1 MFIPKRQARETGR
14 DYALRTLKHNI
25 ISLDLA
31 PGSMVSESDL
41 AARMGLSRTPVREAL
56 LDLSKVRIV
65 EIFPQRGSKISL
77 IDYSMV
83 EQARFIR
90 NVLECAV
97 VELLCQTIAPRE
109 IEALRA
115 NLDAQAYALRRE
127 NADELYD
134 ADNAFHGM
142 LFDFA
147 DKGQARDM
155 IRWMSIHFDRVRSL
169 SLRTVKELKI
179 VADHGAVVDAI
190 ARRDAPEARR
200 LMDEHLSRYR
210 IDEKSL
216 RESHPDYFKPVNGEA
231 RT

>member
-14 DYALRTLKHNI
+14 DYALRTLKQNI
-25 ISLDLA
+25 ISLELA
-31 PGSMVSESDL
+31 PGRMVSESDL

-65 EIFPQRGSKISL
+65 EIFPQRGSMISL

-97 VELLCQTIAPRE
+97 VELLCQTVMPRQ
-109 IEALRA
+109 IDALRA

-127 NADELYD
+127 NADDLYD
-134 ADNAFHGM
+134 ADNAFHSM
-142 LFDFA
+142 LFDFTE
-147 DKGQARDM
+147 KGQACDM

-169 SLRTVKELKI
+169 SLRTVKDLKI
-179 VADHGAVVDAI
+179 VADHASVVDAI
-190 ARRDAPEARR
+190 ARRNAPEARR

-216 RESHPDYFKPVNGEA
+216 RESHPDYFIPVNGDA